1 MKKDQFE
8 AARQAFAEQHKK
20 NIDAVKKSIRTFGNT
35 TPDPEEQEIEA
46 AISAIADKHK
56 ESIDNAHY
64 NMMATGHAMVVVK
77 DAGKCILTS
86 KFSPSNDEV
95 K

>member
-20 NIDAVKKSIRTFGNT
+20 NIDAVKESIRTFGNT

-56 ESIDNAHY
+56 EAIDNAHY
-64 NMMATGHAMVVVK
+64 NLMAVGQALVIAKDGSLECERVK
-77 DAGKCILTS
+77 FEGD
-86 KFSPSNDEV
+86 NDEV